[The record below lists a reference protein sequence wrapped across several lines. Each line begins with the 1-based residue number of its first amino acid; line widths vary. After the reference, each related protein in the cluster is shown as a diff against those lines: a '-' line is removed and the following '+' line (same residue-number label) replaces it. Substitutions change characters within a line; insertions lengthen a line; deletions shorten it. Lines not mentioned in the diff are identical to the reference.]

1 MARRLG
7 SFHAGREQ
15 GGAEQP
21 RDEKTLDE
29 QPLSRTA
36 EAGDGAGFRRQL
48 AAERAP
54 ACHGVRRASDLD
66 GPTRRPRP
74 AAVPTAEAVMERR
87 ADFRRAIEA
96 RRYHLA
102 RLAEA
107 DGRIRDD
114 LPFLRQHDPEWLRA
128 FEASNAELRRP
139 DPKAIA
145 ASIRAR
151 NAAAAA
157 AR

>member
-7 SFHAGREQ
+7 SFHAGRKQ

-29 QPLSRTA
+29 QALSRTA

-54 ACHGVRRASDLD
+54 ACHGVRRVSDLD
-66 GPTRRPRP
+66 GLTGRPRP
-74 AAVPTAEAVMERR
+74 AAVPTAQAVMERR
-87 ADFRRAIEA
+87 ADLQRAIEA

-128 FEASNAELRRP
+128 FESNNADLRRP
-139 DPKAIA
+139 DPKGIA

-151 NAAAAA
+151 NAATAV
-157 AR
+157 R